1 MTRKAFFKSE
11 HQRLFNKYLQLTVQ
25 KGKHLCSFK
34 TSSSSSSSASSSSP
48 SPSPSPSPSDSLK
61 RGEGFWRSHSFQGEQ
76 RGYHSSATEECKW
89 GKYKK
94 NWLPINCQWVGGGG
108 GGWSKEYRKASWWGS
123 GKFCRDTTK
132 IIRLKW
138 RITSWLAISNT
149 CEKKHD
155 TFSRFTGLEILV

>member
-1 MTRKAFFKSE
+1 MKITQQQENLILLARAGNSTLYRFYFSSPPPPSDKLLDLCPLSYQSSGLKGQQQFPRVKLFSNDDLMTRKAFFKSE

-48 SPSPSPSPSDSLK
+48 SPSPSPSDSLK

-94 NWLPINCQWVGGGG
+94 KLTAN
-108 GGWSKEYRKASWWGS
+108 
-123 GKFCRDTTK
+123 
-132 IIRLKW
+132 
-138 RITSWLAISNT
+138 
-149 CEKKHD
+149 
-155 TFSRFTGLEILV
+155 